1 MERINTMTRDFFEK
15 FELAVRI
22 ALFIFSISVGMV
34 VLLAGTREALAATL
48 NAESV
53 ISGDYIKLGD
63 IFSGVKNAEYILG
76 PAPAPGKD
84 MVLNAR
90 TLYKIAAALDVDW
103 SPSSTAE
110 QIVLR
115 RESSVIP
122 ETEINAA
129 MEDKIKEAGVED
141 KFSIQFTTAPGNIIL
156 PAETEGTLEVTAFNF
171 DVQKDNF
178 NAVIVAP
185 SAENPIKRVS
195 VSGRIERLIPV
206 PVLKNSLKNGDI
218 IGGMDIDYIDL
229 PQSRIANGTLLD
241 QKDLVNMTPRRTV
254 HAGKPVI
261 LNELE
266 QPKMVD
272 RGDDVTLIF
281 ATGPMMLTVKGKS
294 LQAGALGDTV
304 RVSNSDS
311 NKNLQGTVTAH
322 HEVTIR

>member
-1 MERINTMTRDFFEK
+1 MTRDFLEK

-48 NAESV
+48 RGESV
-53 ISGDYIKLGD
+53 ITGDYIKLGD
-63 IFSGVKNAEYILG
+63 IFSGVRNAEYILG

-103 SPSSTAE
+103 SPSSSAE
-110 QIVLR
+110 QIVLK

-129 MEDKIKEAGVED
+129 LEEKIRASGIKD
-141 KFSIQFTTAPGNIIL
+141 KFSVQLTNAPGDIVL
-156 PAETEGTLEVTAFNF
+156 PAETDGTLEITAFNF

-185 SAENPIKRVS
+185 SAENPVKRLS
-195 VSGRIERLIPV
+195 VSGRIERLIAV

-229 PQSRIANGTLLD
+229 PQNRIANGTLLD
-241 QKDLVNMTPRRTV
+241 GKDLVNMTPRRTV
-254 HAGKPVI
+254 HGGKPVI
-261 LNELE
+261 INELE
-266 QPKMVD
+266 QPKMVN
-272 RGDDVTLIF
+272 RGEAITLIF
-281 ATGPMMLTVKGKS
+281 ANGPMVLTVKGKS

-322 HEVTIR
+322 QEVTIR